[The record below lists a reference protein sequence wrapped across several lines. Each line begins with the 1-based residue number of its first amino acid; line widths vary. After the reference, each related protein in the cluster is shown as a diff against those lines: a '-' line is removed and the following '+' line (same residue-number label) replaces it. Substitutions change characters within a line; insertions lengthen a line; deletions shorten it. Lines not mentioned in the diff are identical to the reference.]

1 MTIAI
6 YVRLSLED
14 GTDQESASIVNQRHL
29 LLDFIRNDPDL
40 YGAKVVEF
48 SDDGYSGKNFDRPG
62 VQALLKAALCREVQC
77 ILVKDISRFGR
88 DYITVGNYITRV
100 FPFKGVRFISVND
113 NFDSS
118 RQGDIDSLDRAFRA
132 LIYDLYSRDI
142 SKKVKSAKLR
152 LAQRGVNIN
161 PVAPYGYLKAP
172 GDKHRLIPN
181 PQAAP
186 IVQRI
191 FTLVADGTSTE
202 KVAEILNAEG
212 IPTPSKAKE
221 GTPSAHANWQPNY
234 WRRATIDW
242 IIRDRQ
248 YIGSMVYGKRVR
260 PRIGVHQQL
269 TAKLENWI
277 IVADCHEPLV
287 TKELFAKAQERLGGE
302 QRQLS
307 THNKWKNPLS
317 KKVYCGVCGY
327 AIVRRGTKNRYYCCQ
342 TPRTVPGMECH
353 PEKVFESEILDV
365 VTEAIRQQVRC
376 VVDAQRMMEQQ
387 RKSQEATVALL
398 RKKVKKLEALQREL
412 SQRIEKLY
420 EDAVIDNLLSR
431 DAYTAQKA
439 RLVEQRDEAHRAE
452 AEIQAELFERTRD
465 CSIYMERYRLYADME
480 VLPDDAIADLLDR
493 VTVWPDGRLEVSL
506 KFLNELP
513 VSAVAERETKTTK

>member
-40 YGAKVVEF
+40 YGTKVLEF

-62 VQALLKAALCREVQC
+62 VQALLKAALCGEVQC

-113 NFDSS
+113 NFDSN
-118 RQGDIDSLDRAFRA
+118 RKGDIDSLDRAFRA

-191 FTLVADGTSTE
+191 FTLVANGTSTE
-202 KVAEILNAEG
+202 KVAAILNAEE
-212 IPTPSKAKE
+212 IPTPSQIKV
-221 GTPSAHANWQPNY
+221 GTPSGHANWQPNY

-269 TAKLENWI
+269 TAKLEDWI

-287 TKELFAKAQERLGGE
+287 TKELFARAQERLGGE

-307 THNKWKNPLS
+307 THNKWKTPLS

-327 AIVRRGTKNRYYCCQ
+327 AIVRRGSKNRYYCCQ
-342 TPRTVPGMECH
+342 TPRTVPGMVCY

-365 VTEAIRQQVRC
+365 VTEAIHQQARC
-376 VVDAQRMMEQQ
+376 VVDTQHMMEQQ
-387 RKSQEATVALL
+387 KKSQEAAVSLL

-412 SQRIEKLY
+412 TQRIEKLY
-420 EDAVIDNLLSR
+420 EDAVIDNLFSC

-439 RLVEQRDEAHRAE
+439 RLVEQRDDAHRAE

-513 VSAVAERETKTTK
+513 VSAVAEQRTKTTE

>member
-29 LLDFIRNDPDL
+29 LLDFIRNTPDL
-40 YGAKVVEF
+40 YGARVVEF

-62 VQALLKAALCREVQC
+62 VQALLKAGLSGEIQC

-100 FPFKGVRFISVND
+100 FPFVGLRFIAVND

-118 RQGDIDSLDRAFRA
+118 RKGDIDSLDRAFRA

-161 PVAPYGYLKAP
+161 PVAPYGYLKDP
-172 GDKHRLIPN
+172 GDKHKIIPN
-181 PQAAP
+181 PKTAP

-202 KVAEILNAEG
+202 KVAEILNVEG
-212 IPTPSKAKE
+212 IPTPSQAKA
-221 GTPSAHANWQPNY
+221 GTPSGHANWHPNY

-269 TAKLENWI
+269 TARLEDWI
-277 IVADCHEPLV
+277 IVANNHEPLV
-287 TKELFAKAQERLGGE
+287 TKGLFARAQERLGGE
-302 QRQLS
+302 QRQMS
-307 THNKWKNPLS
+307 TYNKWQSPLS

-342 TPRTVPGMECH
+342 TPRTVPGMMCY
-353 PEKVFESEILDV
+353 PEKIYESEILDA
-365 VTEAIRQQVRC
+365 VTEVIRQQARC
-376 VVDAQRMMEQQ
+376 VADAQRIMEQQ
-387 RKSQEATVALL
+387 KKTQEAATALL

-412 SQRIEKLY
+412 SQKIDRLY
-420 EDAVIDNLLSR
+420 EDVVDGLLSR

-439 RLVEQRDEAHRAE
+439 RLVEQRDDAHRAE
-452 AEIQAELFERTRD
+452 DEIQAEIFERTRD
-465 CSIYMERYRLYADME
+465 RSAYLERYQLYDDME
-480 VLPDDAIADLLDR
+480 VLPDDAIVDLLDR

-513 VSAVAERETKTTK
+513 ASVGAEWETKTAE

>member
-14 GTDQESASIVNQRHL
+14 GTEQESASIVNQRHL
-29 LLDFIRNDPDL
+29 LLDFIRNTPDL

-62 VQALLKAALCREVQC
+62 VQALLKAALHGEVEC

-113 NFDSS
+113 NFDSI
-118 RQGDIDSLDRAFRA
+118 RKGAIDSLDRAFRA
-132 LIYDLYSRDI
+132 LIYDMYSRDI

-152 LAQRGVNIN
+152 LAQRGININ
-161 PVAPYGYLKAP
+161 PVAPYGYLKDP
-172 GDKHRLIPN
+172 CDKHRLIPN

-191 FTLVADGTSTE
+191 FTLVAGGTSTE
-202 KVAEILNAEG
+202 KVAEILNTEE
-212 IPTPSKAKE
+212 IPTPSQIKV
-221 GTPSAHANWQPNY
+221 GTPSGHANWHPNY

-269 TAKLENWI
+269 TAKLEDWI

-287 TKELFAKAQERLGGE
+287 TKELFARAQERLGGE

-307 THNKWKNPLS
+307 THNKWKTPLR
-317 KKVYCGVCGY
+317 KEVYCGVCGY
-327 AIVRRGTKNRYYCCQ
+327 AIIRRGTQNRYYCCQ
-342 TPRTVPGMECH
+342 TPRTVPWMECY
-353 PEKVFESEILDV
+353 PEKIFESEILDTATV
-365 VTEAIRQQVRC
+365 AIRQQARC
-376 VVDAQRMMEQQ
+376 VVDAQHMMEQQ
-387 RKSQEATVALL
+387 KKEQEAAVALL
-398 RKKVKKLEALQREL
+398 RKKAKKLEALQREL
-412 SQRIEKLY
+412 TQKIAKLY
-420 EDAVIDNLLSR
+420 EDAVVDKLLSR
-431 DAYTAQKA
+431 DAYAVQKA
-439 RLVEQRDEAHRAE
+439 RLVEQRNDAQKAG
-452 AEIQAELFERTRD
+452 AEIQAELFEQTRD
-465 CSIYMERYRLYADME
+465 CSIYVEQYQRYADME
-480 VLPDDAIADLLDR
+480 ALPDEAIADLLDR

-506 KFLNELP
+506 KFLNELSVLV
-513 VSAVAERETKTTK
+513 VS